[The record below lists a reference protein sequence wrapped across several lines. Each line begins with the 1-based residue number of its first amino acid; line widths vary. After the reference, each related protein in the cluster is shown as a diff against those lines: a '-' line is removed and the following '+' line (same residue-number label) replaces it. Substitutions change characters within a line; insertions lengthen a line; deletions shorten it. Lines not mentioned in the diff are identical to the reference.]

1 MKLKNIFNYSV
12 MRAAFSLSCATLVL
26 GAGMYSRDTQAAE
39 WTIAPYLWA
48 SDVGLDLNVGEIE
61 TGIDVPFN
69 DLVDKLDTAFM
80 GHFEGRGEKWG
91 GFFDTIYLDLSD
103 STTIDFGPIPDGP
116 IVGEVDIDG
125 GLTMK
130 LYELAGL
137 YRFGD
142 RSPGSAE
149 FDLIFGVRLV
159 DVDQLFILTPAGAG
173 GPGDGSLEAGL
184 DFSATDGFIGGRVLG
199 MFNERWGYNL
209 RADIGG
215 GGTDGVFNLFGAIS
229 YTFGQTGLFSL
240 DLGYRYMTIEL
251 SGSIGDGTDDSPA
264 EADITM
270 SGPVLG
276 FIFNF

>member
-1 MKLKNIFNYSV
+1 MKSENAKRNSV
-12 MRAAFSLSCATLVL
+12 WLLPVSMTCTAILLSV
-26 GAGMYSRDTQAAE
+26 GMFPGDARAAE
-39 WTIAPYLWA
+39 WTIAPYLWG
-48 SDVGLDLNVGEIE
+48 SDVGLDLKIRDTDVGTEI
-61 TGIDVPFN
+61 PLS
-69 DLVDKLDTAFM
+69 DLVDKLDMAFM

-91 GFFDTIYLDLSD
+91 GFFDAIYLDLSD

-116 IVGEVDIDG
+116 LVGEVDIDAG
-125 GLTMK
+125 ITLG
-130 LYELAGL
+130 LYEFGAL

-149 FDLIFGVRLV
+149 FDLIFGARQI
-159 DVDQLFILTPAGAG
+159 DVDQLLTITPTEGG
-173 GPGDGSLEAGL
+173 GPGAGSQEAGL
-184 DFSATDGFIGGRVLG
+184 DVSETDGFIGGRVLG
-199 MFNERWGYNL
+199 LFNDRWGYNV

-215 GGTDGVFNLFGAIS
+215 GGTDGVVNVFGAIS

-240 DLGYRYMTIEL
+240 DLGYRYMTIAL

>member
-1 MKLKNIFNYSV
+1 MKSGNARRNSV
-12 MRAAFSLSCATLVL
+12 WSLPASLTCTAILL
-26 GAGMYSRDTQAAE
+26 SIGMFPGDARAAE
-39 WTIAPYLWA
+39 WTIAPYLWGP
-48 SDVGLDLNVGEIE
+48 DVGLNLKVRDTEV
-61 TGIDVPFN
+61 GIDVPIR
-69 DLVDKLDTAFM
+69 DIIDKLDMVFM

-91 GFFDTIYLDLSD
+91 GFFDANYLDLSD
-103 STTIDFGPIPDGP
+103 STTINLGPIEDGP
-116 IVGEVDIDG
+116 LFGELDVDS

-130 LYELAGL
+130 VYELAGL

-149 FDLIFGVRLV
+149 FDLIFGVRQI
-159 DVDQLFILTPAGAG
+159 DVDQLFTLTPTG
-173 GPGDGSLEAGL
+173 GPGDGALEAGL
-184 DFSATDGFIGGRVLG
+184 DVSETDGFVGGRVLG

-215 GGTDGVFNLFGAIS
+215 GGTEGVVNAFGAIS

-240 DLGYRYMTIEL
+240 DLGYRYMTIKL

-270 SGPVLG
+270 SGPLLG
-276 FIFNF
+276 FIFSF